1 MFHLLLQDIHLA
13 AYATNKESAIRQVA
27 TALTAAGYASKEY
40 VEGMLER
47 ETHSSTYLG
56 NGIAIPHGTH
66 STRNNVLTTGV
77 QVMQFPNGIDWG
89 DNQIV
94 HLVIGI
100 AAKSDEHLNL
110 LHQLIPIIRDENRAS
125 RMAKTTDVNE
135 LYRLLMNTKSAYL
148 LDNSTLTLDIDAHDL
163 TTLQAI
169 NISRL
174 QQANAVNAKFIADI
188 FTKPPIHL
196 GQGIWLS
203 DSSQGN
209 LHNAIAI
216 SRPKTP
222 FTVDKQPVGLL
233 LTIACAD
240 DQLHGFLDNLS
251 TLLQQGKGECLLR
264 AKNSTAIVDLLTMGV
279 PQETILPQKNALTA
293 DFILPNK
300 HGLHTRPSALLVNTI
315 KQFHSQITITYLDG
329 NSIPIDGSKLMQV
342 AGLGV
347 KQGERI
353 RFTAVGSDAKDALLA
368 IESLINKNMGE
379 EVA

>member
-13 AYATNKESAIRQVA
+13 AHATDKESAIRQVA

-40 VEGMLER
+40 AEGMLER

-66 STRNNVLTTGV
+66 TTRNNVLRTGV
-77 QVMQFPNGIDWG
+77 QVMQFPHGIDWG
-89 DNQIV
+89 DNQTV

-135 LYRLLMNTKSAYL
+135 LYRLLMNTTSYL

-163 TTLQAI
+163 ATLQAI

-174 QQANAVNAKFIADI
+174 QQANAVNAKFIADV

-196 GQGIWLS
+196 GQSIWLS

-240 DQLHGFLDNLS
+240 DQLHSFLDKLS

-264 AKNSTAIVDLLTMGV
+264 AKNSTAIVDLLTMDV
-279 PQETILPQKNALTA
+279 AQETILPQKNALTA

-329 NSIPIDGSKLMQV
+329 NNIPVDGSKLMQV

-353 RFTAVGSDAKDALLA
+353 RFTATGSDAKDALLA

-379 EVA
+379 EIA